1 MFERLWYK
9 LAIAC
14 LGMILAAL
22 ALVSSSAQDGVPKD
36 NPAYAKLKERIVARF
51 ERAVP
56 QQWGETVSGVK
67 TRVDTSAKVI
77 ALTMDACGS
86 HKGMGFDA
94 ELLAFLEREQV
105 PATLFINAR
114 WIEPNRQAFDRLA
127 ANPLFEI
134 ANHGLRHQPASVTGR
149 AVYGIEGTRNVA
161 ELVDEIEFGAMKI
174 AALTGRRPNF
184 YRSGTAFYDDVAVQ
198 VAEALG
204 QQVVGFTVLG
214 DKGAT
219 YTRRNEV
226 KEALLSASAGD
237 IIIVHMNHP
246 EAATGAGVMDAI
258 PELQRR
264 GFRFVKLSEQPLR

>member
-1 MFERLWYK
+1 VF
-9 LAIAC
+9 I
-14 LGMILAAL
+14 
-22 ALVSSSAQDGVPKD
+22 S
-36 NPAYAKLKERIVARF
+36 
-51 ERAVP
+51 
-56 QQWGETVSGVK
+56 
-67 TRVDTSAKVI
+67 
-77 ALTMDACGS
+77 
-86 HKGMGFDA
+86 MGFDA
-94 ELLAFLEREQV
+94 ELLAFLEREQI

-134 ANHGLRHQPASVTGR
+134 ANHGLQHQPASVTGR
-149 AVYGIEGTRNVA
+149 FAYGIEGTRNVA
-161 ELVDEIEFGAMKI
+161 ELFDEIALGAMKI
-174 AALTGRRPNF
+174 EALTGRRPNF

-214 DKGAT
+214 DKGTT
-219 YTRRNEV
+219 YTRNEV

-258 PELQRR
+258 PDLQQR